1 MGRTATGVKGM
12 DIDENDEV
20 VGMVVLPKNDEA
32 EHSLLVLS
40 EQGYGKRSATDD
52 YPTVSRG
59 CKGVK
64 TLQVTEKTGQLVAI
78 MDVNNE
84 NDLMIINKSGI
95 TIRTSVD
102 QIPVQGR
109 ATQGVRII
117 NLGKKNDCIGSV
129 CKVTREAE
137 EEVQDVDA
145 TEVTPDVET
154 SVEVENTDNQ

>member
-12 DIDENDEV
+12 DIAEDDEV

-32 EHSLLVLS
+32 QHSLLVLS

-64 TLQVTEKTGQLVAI
+64 TLQVTDKTGNLVAI
-78 MDVNNE
+78 MDVNND

-109 ATQGVRII
+109 ATQGVRVI

-129 CKVTREAE
+129 CKVTREVEEAE
-137 EEVQDVDA
+137 ASDTAHEGIQEI
-145 TEVTPDVET
+145 TET
-154 SVEVENTDNQ
+154 SQNINND